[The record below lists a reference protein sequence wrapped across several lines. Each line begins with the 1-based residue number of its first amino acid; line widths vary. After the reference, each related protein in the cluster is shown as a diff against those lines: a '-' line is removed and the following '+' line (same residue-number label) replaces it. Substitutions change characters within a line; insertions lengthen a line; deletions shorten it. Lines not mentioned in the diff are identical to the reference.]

1 MLHGMSHTE
10 GWRARATPLAEA
22 ATGGAVALYEI
33 EGARVVVVHGDQ
45 DADTVAP
52 LATALSGAVEDG
64 VRVIVEASKLGFVDS
79 SFLNVLL
86 SCNRHGDLRLVTP
99 APGLR
104 RLLEIT
110 GATGMVTVVASVE
123 DALAP

>member
-1 MLHGMSHTE
+1 M
-10 GWRARATPLAEA
+10 
-22 ATGGAVALYEI
+22 ALYDI

-45 DADTVAP
+45 DASTVTP

-86 SCNRHGDLRLVTP
+86 WCNRHADLRVVAPT
-99 APGLR
+99 PGLR
-104 RLLEIT
+104 RLFEIT
-110 GATGMVTVVASVE
+110 GATDMVTVVASVE
-123 DALAP
+123 AALAP